1 MTGFVVQGH
10 DLENKTKGSQPKVG
24 YIYIYTHLII
34 ISRYGKKS
42 ELFESN
48 KFTSIN

>member
-24 YIYIYTHLII
+24 YIYIYAFD
-34 ISRYGKKS
+34 Y
-42 ELFESN
+42 N
-48 KFTSIN
+48 